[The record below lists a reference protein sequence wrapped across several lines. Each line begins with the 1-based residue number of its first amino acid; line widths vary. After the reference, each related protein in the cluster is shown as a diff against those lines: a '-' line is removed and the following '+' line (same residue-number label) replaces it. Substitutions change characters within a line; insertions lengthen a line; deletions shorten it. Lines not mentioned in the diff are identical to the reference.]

1 MACRMR
7 SWVGSGSASA
17 RAAADTIWPGVQ
29 KPHWSAS
36 ARTNASASGGS
47 GSPSIVVTSRSPT
60 VCTNVMHESTGT
72 PSSWTVQLPQWP
84 SPQAIFVPVSPSG
97 PRSVSARVWPTGAST
112 SYLAPFTCNS
122 TIGRH
127 RQDVRQV
134 HEPKRRPRDDALLG
148 FVLELRQHPPEVAR
162 RLEQLANAL
171 ALFRMPV
178 AVGGRVEREP
188 EHADRVRLP
197 RPEQRRRHR
206 QVLVDPRKGHRLRER
221 PAPARRGGIP

>member
-1 MACRMR
+1 MACRI
-7 SWVGSGSASA
+7 SSCEGAGFAATS
-17 RAAADTIWPGVQ
+17 AAADTIWPGVQ
-29 KPHWSAS
+29 KPHCTAS
-36 ARTNASASGGS
+36 VLTNAWTSGWS
-47 GSPSIVVTSRSPT
+47 RSPSIVVTSRSPT
-60 VCTNVMHESTGT
+60 VCTSVMHESTGT

-171 ALFRMPV
+171 ALFR
-178 AVGGRVEREP
+178 
-188 EHADRVRLP
+188 
-197 RPEQRRRHR
+197 
-206 QVLVDPRKGHRLRER
+206 
-221 PAPARRGGIP
+221 